1 MKSQEHDSR
10 VSRFSLSDL
19 STVGEQQ
26 QELTPETCEPGAVR
40 TAQPLVLV
48 QQSSCRG
55 GPGAKTGGC
64 SFSVCL
70 RSAACWKGACA
81 GKASIDRML
90 EALLRVQTNVCFYP
104 SFSFHLFRKIPPK
117 RLL

>member
-1 MKSQEHDSR
+1 MTDSR

-19 STVGEQQ
+19 LTVREQQ

-48 QQSSCRG
+48 QRSSCRG
-55 GPGAKTGGC
+55 APGAKPGEC
-64 SFSVCL
+64 NFSACL
-70 RSAACWKGACA
+70 WSAACWEGVCA
-81 GKASIDRML
+81 GKASVDRML
-90 EALLRVQTNVCFYP
+90 EALLRIQTNVCLYP
-104 SFSFHLFRKIPPK
+104 LFSFHFFRKIPPM